1 MTFKEA
7 TGRLCSTARNK
18 LSAPYSTCLQG
29 VQQHQ
34 QQRQQQQQSALF
46 RVLAGHEIMLLF
58 LLLLSTFAAAAAD
71 DDNAL
76 TTSGKC
82 IEKAKTEKL
91 FATATATTKTAAETE
106 A

>member
-1 MTFKEA
+1 MTSKEA
-7 TGRLCSTARNK
+7 KGRLCSTARNRF
-18 LSAPYSTCLQG
+18 SAKYFTYLQG
-29 VQQHQ
+29 IQQHQ
-34 QQRQQQQQSALF
+34 QPRHQQQQSALF

-58 LLLLSTFAAAAAD
+58 LLLLSTFAAAAD

-91 FATATATTKTAAETE
+91 FATETATTKTAAETE
-106 A
+106 E